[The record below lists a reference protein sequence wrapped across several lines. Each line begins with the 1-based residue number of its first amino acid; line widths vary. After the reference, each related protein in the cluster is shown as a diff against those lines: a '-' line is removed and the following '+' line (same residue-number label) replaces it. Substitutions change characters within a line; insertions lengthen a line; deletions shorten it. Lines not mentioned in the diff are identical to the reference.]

1 MSEYQ
6 QFPGVTDQQRDR
18 AVDHLQA
25 CYADRSIDEAEL
37 DRRLDLAL
45 NARDRVEL
53 NRSLVGLARIAP
65 AVLTRPRPGQPA
77 PAENLGAGLT
87 QLSGLFTW
95 FLGPVVVKAVATPGS
110 RVWWEASRALSLQLT
125 AAAVAAAA
133 FLLGIVFGAE
143 GFMFLAWL
151 AWFGGTIWAS
161 VRAFNGQSGT
171 GRLEPFLLA
180 RSNRPKQAI
189 R

>member
-1 MSEYQ
+1 MSAYQ

-18 AVDHLQA
+18 AVNHLQA

-65 AVLTRPRPGQPA
+65 AVFVPQRPGQAA
-77 PAENLGAGLT
+77 PAENVGAGLVH
-87 QLSGLFTW
+87 LSGLFTW
-95 FLGPVVVKAVATPGS
+95 FIAPAIVKSVARPGS
-110 RVWWEASRALSLQLT
+110 HLWWEAGRALSFQLT
-125 AAAVAAAA
+125 AAVVAAAA
-133 FLLGIVFGAE
+133 LVLGIVLGAE
-143 GFMFLAWL
+143 GFLFLAWL

-171 GRLEPFLLA
+171 GRLEPFMLA
-180 RSNRPKQAI
+180 RPNPPRQAL

>member
-1 MSEYQ
+1 MSVYH

-18 AVDHLQA
+18 AVNHLQA

-53 NRSLVGLARIAP
+53 NRSLMGLARIAP
-65 AVLTRPRPGQPA
+65 AVLTRPRPGQPT
-77 PAENLGAGLT
+77 PAENMGAGLT

-95 FLGPVVVKAVATPGS
+95 FIGPAVVKAASTPGS

-125 AAAVAAAA
+125 AGAVAAAA
-133 FLLGIVFGAE
+133 FLLAVVFGAE
-143 GFMFLAWL
+143 GLLALGWL
-151 AWFGGTIWAS
+151 AWFAGTIWAS
-161 VRAFNGQSGT
+161 VRAFNGKSGT
-171 GRLEPFLLA
+171 GALEPVLLA
-180 RSNRPKQAI
+180 RPERPRPALG
-189 R
+189 